1 MDLPCLCTSGI
12 IGFDIDRGK
21 TDLFIASGSMIRATT
36 DPKTTLEADIIM
48 ICVPTPVTKAKD
60 PDLGPVTGAAKTVG
74 QNLKEGA
81 IVFPESMVYP
91 GVTEEILVP
100 VLVQESGKRCGK

>member
-1 MDLPCLCTSGI
+1 M
-12 IGFDIDRGK
+12 GFDIDRRK
-21 TDLFIASGSMIRATT
+21 TELLTASGSNNLATT
-36 DPKTTLEADIIM
+36 EPKAIREADIIM
-48 ICVPTPVTKAKD
+48 ICVPAPVTKAKD
-60 PDLGPVTGAAKTVG
+60 PDLDPVTGAAKTVG